1 MLSSDNRRYGTELGL
16 NSSESLTRQRSHCSP
31 MPYSRE
37 RDVTKKRH
45 KNPDMGNAYSKSAT
59 LGFVKDIDQTLEL
72 LGTGDDGTNCAYVL
86 PAS

>member
-1 MLSSDNRRYGTELGL
+1 
-16 NSSESLTRQRSHCSP
+16 

-37 RDVTKKRH
+37 RVVTKKRH